1 MFSQNLKCSYICRT
15 NLIGSHRGF
24 LNIAPVVRQEWIHYA
39 LTFDK
44 LTGEIIVYGNGNV
57 LKSEI
62 FGAATESINAEDGKL
77 AIGRLTL
84 DGAGGFYGEAT
95 VDDLVFYDRVL
106 NATEVK
112 AIASVYNATMG

>member
-1 MFSQNLKCSYICRT
+1 MNFV
-15 NLIGSHRGF
+15 GSHKGF
-24 LNIAPVVRQEWIHYA
+24 LNIGPVVRQEWIHYA

-57 LKSEI
+57 LNSSI
-62 FGAATESINAEDGKL
+62 LGALTDPINAEDGQL
-77 AIGRLTL
+77 AIGRYTL
-84 DGAGGFYGEAT
+84 DGAGGFYGDAT
-95 VDDLVFYDRVL
+95 VDDLIFYDRVL